1 MTFILDNDQVKSLMS
16 FEMAVEAVEHGFRLD
31 AQGKVGP
38 PERVDIPTGSGWLR
52 LMAASADG
60 LGLYGFKAMNL
71 TNGRGLR
78 YGLWVYDS
86 ENGDLLAIIDA
97 QAITATRTAAAAAV
111 STKYL
116 APDNVSRLA
125 IIGTG
130 AEARTQLLA
139 MMAVVSPQEVTV
151 FSRSEDN
158 RRHFIESMTPI
169 VDVPLVA
176 CPTLDEA
183 VAGAEVIA
191 AATKSSTAVLE
202 SQHIKPGT
210 HVNSIGA
217 SRLDQ
222 REIDVEA
229 FNCVDILACDTIA
242 HVAAEA
248 GDVNAGIE
256 AGVIDPADLVSL
268 GEIVLDSTVGRTSP
282 EQVTMYKSVGS
293 AIQDLA
299 LAKVVLERA
308 KSAGL
313 GRDLGE
319 FPYLKPF
326 R

>member
-1 MTFILDNDQVKSLMS
+1 MTIILDNDQVKSLMTY
-16 FEMAVEAVEHGFRLD
+16 EMAVDAVEHGFRLD
-31 AQGKVGP
+31 AEGKVGP

-71 TNGRGLR
+71 TQERGLR

-86 ENGDLLAIIDA
+86 ENGDLLAILDA
-97 QAITATRTAAAAAV
+97 QAITATRTACAAAV

-125 IIGTG
+125 VIGTG

-139 MMAVVSPQEVTV
+139 MMAVTSPQEVTV
-151 FSRSEDN
+151 FSRSEEN
-158 RRHFIESMTPI
+158 RRDFVESMSSQ

-176 CPTLDEA
+176 CETLDEA

-191 AATKSSTAVLE
+191 AATKSSVAVLG
-202 SQHIKPGT
+202 SRHIKAGT
-210 HVNSIGA
+210 HVNSVGA

-229 FNCVDILACDTIA
+229 FNCVDVLACDTVA

-256 AGVIDPADLVSL
+256 AGVIDPADLLSL
-268 GEIVLDSTVGRTSP
+268 GEIVVDPTVGRSSP

-299 LAKVVLERA
+299 LAKVIIENA
-308 KSAGL
+308 EGAGL

-319 FPYLKPF
+319 FPHLKPF